1 MTKKMKT
8 IIWVI
13 AIIGVVCLT
22 SILVCNTIIVNNAKG
37 KLFSD
42 IEQVAPSEYGLL
54 LGTTPQTRIGRRQNQ
69 FFKFRIDAAEKLYKT
84 GKIKKI
90 LISGDENS
98 LDGINEVFS
107 MKDSLVVRGVDA
119 PDIILD
125 GKGYRTLDAV
135 WRAVNLYN
143 IKSFIVISQKF
154 HNERALYLA
163 EHLNLETHNITGF
176 NAADATSNMAIITY
190 IREYFA
196 RVKVF
201 LDIITQKKPVSCEY
215 AESNMSILPPDTIYS
230 FMGKEVVLNDAV
242 IKQIAVI
249 AQQDEKLSY
258 SDSIIQICDVKWRIN
273 LALPSIVLFT
283 SINPDEPQMKQVVNY
298 LNGIYGKPYDDEEDG
313 FNIKWSSSPD
323 PDDIFN
329 GVSTLVHLRR
339 VHSEEGGTFL
349 MFN

>member
-1 MTKKMKT
+1 MKKKMKT

-13 AIIGVVCLT
+13 AIIGVVCLAL
-22 SILVCNTIIVNNAKG
+22 ILVCNFIIVNNAKG

-42 IEQVAPSEYGLL
+42 IEQVTPTKYGLL

-69 FFKFRIDAAEKLYKT
+69 FFKFRIDAAEELYKT

-98 LDGINEVFS
+98 LDGINEVEC
-107 MKDSLVVRGVDA
+107 MKDSLIARGVDA
-119 PDIILD
+119 TDIILD

-135 WRAVNLYN
+135 WRAVNVYN
-143 IKSFIVISQKF
+143 IKTFIVISQKF
-154 HNERALYLA
+154 HNERAIYLV
-163 EHLNLETHNITGF
+163 EHLHLETYNITGY
-176 NAADATSNMAIITY
+176 NAADATSNMAIMTY

-201 LDIITQKKPVSCEY
+201 IDIITQKEPVSCKYNETNK
-215 AESNMSILPPDTIYS
+215 SDLPPDTINS
-230 FMGKEVVLNDAV
+230 FLG
-242 IKQIAVI
+242 KQIVINDSIIEQISVI
-249 AQQDEKLSY
+249 AQKDDKLSY
-258 SDSIIQICDVKWRIN
+258 SDSIIQICGIKWRIN

-283 SINPDEPQMKQVVNY
+283 SVKLDEPQMKQVVNY

-329 GVSTLVHLRR
+329 GAGTLVHLRR